1 MRLNRLIGYL
11 LENFPQRKILED
23 YRGLHRAPGKD
34 RGAPLWD
41 LSRDVYPDDIY
52 TLPVKTAA
60 RYYGHSEPGDIPVM
74 SLIRRYHNKPD
85 AQVVIYRAVPDIEE
99 IVDINPGDW
108 VSIYRPYVEA
118 HGESGWAGGEGYK
131 ILEKSVPA
139 SELYTDGN
147 SIYEW
152 GWDPS

>member
-1 MRLNRLIGYL
+1 M
-11 LENFPQRKILED
+11 
-23 YRGLHRAPGKD
+23 HRAPGKD

-41 LSRDVYPDDIY
+41 LTRDVYPDDIY
-52 TLPVKTAA
+52 TLPVRTAA

-74 SLIRRYHNKPD
+74 SLIRRYQDKPD
-85 AQVVIYRAVPDIEE
+85 AQVVIYRAVPDVEE
-99 IVDINPGDW
+99 IKDINPGDW
-108 VSIYRPYVEA
+108 VSIYRPYAES
-118 HGESGWAGGEGYK
+118 HGESGWGNGEGYK
-131 ILEKSVPA
+131 ILEKRVKA

>member
-1 MRLNRLIGYL
+1 MKLNKLI
-11 LENFPQRKILED
+11 NFLFEEED

-41 LSRDVYPDDIY
+41 LTHDVYPDDIY
-52 TLPVKTAA
+52 TLPVRTAA

-74 SLIRRYHNKPD
+74 SLIRRYQDKPD
-85 AQVVIYRAVPDIEE
+85 AQVVIYRSVPDVEE
-99 IVDINPGDW
+99 IKDINPGDW
-108 VSIYRPYVEA
+108 VSIYRPYAEA
-118 HGESGWAGGEGYK
+118 HGESGWGNGEGYK
-131 ILEKSVPA
+131 TLEKRVKA
-139 SELYTDGN
+139 RDLYTDGN

>member
-1 MRLNRLIGYL
+1 MKLERLITYL
-11 LENFPQRKILED
+11 LEEED

-41 LSRDVYPDDIY
+41 LTRDVYPDDIY
-52 TLPVKTAA
+52 TLPVRTAA

-74 SLIRRYHNKPD
+74 SLIRRYQDKPD
-85 AQVVIYRAVPDIEE
+85 AQVVIYRAVPDVEE
-99 IVDINPGDW
+99 IKDINPGDW
-108 VSIYRPYVEA
+108 VSIYRPYAES
-118 HGESGWAGGEGYK
+118 HGESGWGNGEGYK
-131 ILEKSVPA
+131 ILEKRVKA